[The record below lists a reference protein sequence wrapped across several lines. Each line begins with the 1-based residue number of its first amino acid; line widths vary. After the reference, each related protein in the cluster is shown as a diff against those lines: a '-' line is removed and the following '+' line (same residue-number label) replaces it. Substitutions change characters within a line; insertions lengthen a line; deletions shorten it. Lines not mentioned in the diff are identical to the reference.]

1 LALDPHQGWHCA
13 RRAKCAHPL
22 SCRSAL
28 MKLQQL
34 FEKSE
39 NVAVAYI
46 VVIFAVLHF
55 GLLYL
60 LNNV

>member
-1 LALDPHQGWHCA
+1 
-13 RRAKCAHPL
+13 
-22 SCRSAL
+22 

-46 VVIFAVLHF
+46 VVIFAALHF

-60 LNNV
+60 LNHV

>member
-1 LALDPHQGWHCA
+1 
-13 RRAKCAHPL
+13 
-22 SCRSAL
+22 

-46 VVIFAVLHF
+46 VVIFAVVHF

>member
-1 LALDPHQGWHCA
+1 
-13 RRAKCAHPL
+13 
-22 SCRSAL
+22 

-39 NVAVAYI
+39 NIAVAYI
-46 VVIFAVLHF
+46 VALFIVLHF

-60 LNNV
+60 LNHV